1 MAISQENKKL
11 LTNTVIAVIVVVAA
25 NKIVIKPLL
34 QFLGIKKSDAE
45 IAKEKSDAENINEI
59 EKNLN
64 ARGLSLSKSKAEW
77 DQIADTIYNDL
88 RYSNLDD
95 NKADAGY
102 QIARVQNDADIIYL
116 IKTFGKRQ
124 EYFLFL
130 PTGSPKGLTE
140 FITSNLTRD
149 TMNLINANYKSK
161 GIKFRF

>member
-11 LTNTVIAVIVVVAA
+11 LTTAGIVAA
-25 NKIVIKPLL
+25 VYLIVIRPLF
-34 QFLGIKKSDAE
+34 QSLGITKTDAE
-45 IAKEKSDAENINEI
+45 IAKEKSDAANINDI

-64 ARGLSLSKSKAEW
+64 ARGIDLTKSKAEW

-88 RYSNLDD
+88 RFSALAD

-102 QIARVQNDADIIYL
+102 QVSRVKNDADMIYL

-124 EYFLFL
+124 EYFFGI
-130 PTGSPKGLTE
+130 PSGSQMSLTE

-149 TMNLINANYKSK
+149 NINLINDNYKRK
-161 GIKFRF
+161 GMAFKF